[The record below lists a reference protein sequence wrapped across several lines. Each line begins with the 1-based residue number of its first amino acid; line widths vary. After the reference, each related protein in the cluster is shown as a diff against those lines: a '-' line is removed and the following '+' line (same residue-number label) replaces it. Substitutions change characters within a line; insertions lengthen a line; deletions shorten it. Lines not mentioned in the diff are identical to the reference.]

1 MTIFPQHILLIK
13 AHSMG
18 IGDLLRSS
26 AAWRSIKQR
35 WPDAELHLLMLQKQ
49 SYPATEQFISTH
61 HLLSTATFVKV
72 KVSLPSNSQKKIS
85 YFELKRRAK
94 LQLKD
99 VNFDLIIDCEPY
111 GLTTSLLTRQLAT
124 ASGAV
129 SVGIAQFPLRKYF
142 YDIASPSSRHYRAQ
156 NNLSSPM
163 DYVERDFVALAG
175 LGIAREKT
183 RIELR
188 LTANALRWLQM
199 HNEKFDPWEKRVVL
213 NIGCGT
219 QDALSK
225 RPEMDAIVE
234 AMFAFF
240 RRQPFELHLSGASYE
255 YQVNESFM
263 RLFASRVAALK
274 LIPVMTNWA
283 GQCKL
288 DELAGLI
295 SKANIMVSSDS
306 GPYHMAVALKV
317 PTVCWFNFPTPA
329 SHHDHN
335 DVAFLVNPSSI
346 TFADAAEKLFL

>member
-1 MTIFPQHILLIK
+1 
-13 AHSMG
+13 MG

-35 WPDAELHLLMLQKQ
+35 WPDAKLHLLMLQKQ
-49 SYPATEQFISTH
+49 SIPATEEFISTH

-72 KVSLPSNSQKKIS
+72 KLDSHSNARKKIS
-85 YFELKRRAK
+85 YFELSRRTKR
-94 LQLKD
+94 QLKE
-99 VNFDLIIDCEPY
+99 VSYDLVIDFEPY

-124 ASGAV
+124 GSGVV

-163 DYVERDFVALAG
+163 DYVERDFVSLVG

-188 LTANALRWLQM
+188 LTPNALRWVQM
-199 HNEKFDPWEKRVVL
+199 HTEKFDPRAKKVVL

-219 QDALSK
+219 EDALPK

-234 AMFAFF
+234 AMLVFF
-240 RRQPFELHLSGASYE
+240 MRRPFELHLSGASYE
-255 YQVNESFM
+255 YEVNETFM
-263 RLFASRVAALK
+263 RLFAARAASLK
-274 LIPVMTNWA
+274 LTPVMTNWA

-295 SKANIMVSSDS
+295 SKASIMVSSDS

-329 SHHDHN
+329 SYHDHD
-335 DVAFLVNPSSI
+335 DVALLVNPSPV
-346 TFADAAEKLFL
+346 TFADAADKLFFEA